1 MIIDIHA
8 HTRPFSD
15 DSDLT
20 PEELIQKA
28 KRSGLDGVC
37 FTEHDFFWKDEDISR
52 LSQEYDFPI
61 FPGVEINT
69 EEGHLIVF
77 GLKKYEFGMH
87 RTKFVRKL
95 VDEADGAI
103 ILAHPYRGRVHQN
116 PNPEQ
121 LLERACKNPIFELV
135 DAVEMLN
142 GRSKAIENSFV
153 QELCLRLGLR
163 TVAGSDAH
171 SPSDIPTCATLF
183 EKRIRNLQELISE
196 LKKGRF
202 RTVDLRST
210 GKTNTPNSK

>member
-1 MIIDIHA
+1 MIIDIHT
-8 HTRPFSD
+8 HTRPYSD

-28 KRSGLDGVC
+28 KCSGLDGVC

-52 LSQEYDFPI
+52 LSNKHDFLI

-95 VDEADGAI
+95 VEEVGGAI

-121 LLERACKNPIFELV
+121 LLEQACKNSVFELV

-153 QELCLRLGLR
+153 QELCRRLDLR

-171 SPSDIPTCATLF
+171 SLSDIPTCATLF
-183 EKRIRNLQELISE
+183 ERRIRNLQELISE

-202 RTVDLRST
+202 RTIDLRSSREE
-210 GKTNTPNSK
+210 NTQ

>member
-1 MIIDIHA
+1 M
-8 HTRPFSD
+8 
-15 DSDLT
+15 
-20 PEELIQKA
+20 IQKA
-28 KRSGLDGVC
+28 KCSGLDGVC

-52 LSQEYDFPI
+52 LSNKHDFLI

-95 VDEADGAI
+95 VEEVGGAI

-121 LLERACKNPIFELV
+121 LLEQACKNSVFDLV

-153 QELCLRLGLR
+153 QGLCRRLDLR

-171 SPSDIPTCATLF
+171 SLSDIPTCATLF
-183 EKRIRNLQELISE
+183 ERGIGNLQELISE

-210 GKTNTPNSK
+210 GKANMQ

>member
-1 MIIDIHA
+1 MIIDIHT
-8 HTRPFSD
+8 HTRPYSD

-28 KRSGLDGVC
+28 KCSGLDGVC

-52 LSQEYDFPI
+52 LSNKHDFLI

-95 VDEADGAI
+95 VEEVGGAI

-121 LLERACKNPIFELV
+121 LLEQACKNSVFELV

-153 QELCLRLGLR
+153 QELCRGLDLR

-171 SPSDIPTCATLF
+171 SLSDIPTCATLF
-183 EKRIRNLQELISE
+183 ERRIRNLQELISE

-202 RTVDLRST
+202 RTIDLRSSREE
-210 GKTNTPNSK
+210 NTQ

>member
-1 MIIDIHA
+1 MIIDIHT
-8 HTRPFSD
+8 HTKPFSD

-20 PEELIQKA
+20 PDELIQKA
-28 KRSGLDGVC
+28 KSSGLDGIC
-37 FTEHDFFWKDEDISR
+37 FTEHDFFWQDEDIHR
-52 LSQEYDFPI
+52 LSQKHDFPI

-87 RTKFVRKL
+87 RTSYVRKL
-95 VDEADGAI
+95 VDKAGGAI

-116 PNPEQ
+116 PDCEQ
-121 LLERACKNPIFELV
+121 LLKRACQNPVLELV

-142 GRSKAIENSFV
+142 GRSKSNENSFV
-153 QELCLRLGLR
+153 QELCLSLDLR

-171 SPSDIPTCATLF
+171 SPSDIPTCATQF
-183 EKRIRNLQELISE
+183 DNRVKNLQELIEE

-202 RTVDLRST
+202 KTIDLRSS
-210 GKTNTPNSK
+210 GEISRL

>member
-1 MIIDIHA
+1 MIIDIHT
-8 HTRPFSD
+8 HTKPYSD

-20 PEELIQKA
+20 PEDLIKKA
-28 KRSGLDGVC
+28 KSSGLDGIC
-37 FTEHDFFWKDEDISR
+37 FTEHDFFWKDEDILR
-52 LSQEYDFPI
+52 LSQNHDFPI

-87 RTKFVRKL
+87 RIKYVRKL
-95 VDEADGAI
+95 VDEAGGAI

-116 PNPEQ
+116 PDPEQ
-121 LLERACKNPIFELV
+121 LLERACKNPVFEQV

-142 GRSKAIENSFV
+142 GRSKAIENRFV
-153 QELCLRLGLR
+153 QELCRRLGLR

-183 EKRIRNLQELISE
+183 DNRVRNLQELIDE

-202 RTVDLRST
+202 RTVDLRSS
-210 GKTNTPNSK
+210 GEVNK

>member
-1 MIIDIHA
+1 M
-8 HTRPFSD
+8 
-15 DSDLT
+15 
-20 PEELIQKA
+20 IQKA
-28 KRSGLDGVC
+28 KCSGLDGVC

-52 LSQEYDFPI
+52 LSNKHDFLI

-95 VDEADGAI
+95 VEEVGGAI

-121 LLERACKNPIFELV
+121 LLEQACKNSVFDLV

-153 QELCLRLGLR
+153 QELCRRLDLR

-171 SPSDIPTCATLF
+171 SLSDIPTCATLF
-183 EKRIRNLQELISE
+183 ERRIRNLQELISE

-202 RTVDLRST
+202 RTIDLRSSREE
-210 GKTNTPNSK
+210 NTQ

>member
-1 MIIDIHA
+1 MIIDL
-8 HTRPFSD
+8 HTHTKPYSD

-28 KRSGLDGVC
+28 KNAGLDGIC

-52 LSQEYDFPI
+52 LTHQYGFPI

-87 RTKFVRKL
+87 RIKFVRKL
-95 VDEADGAI
+95 VDEVGGAI
-103 ILAHPYRGRVHQN
+103 ILAHPYRGRIHQN
-116 PNPEQ
+116 PDPEQ
-121 LLERACKNPIFELV
+121 LLERAFKNPVFEQV

-142 GRSKAIENSFV
+142 GRSKAVENSFA
-153 QELCLRLGLR
+153 QKLCRRLNLK

-183 EKRIRNLQELISE
+183 ERKIRNLQELINE
-196 LKKGRF
+196 LKKGLCK
-202 RTVDLRST
+202 TIDLRSS
-210 GKTNTPNSK
+210 GETNMR

>member
-1 MIIDIHA
+1 MIIDIHT
-8 HTRPFSD
+8 HTRPLSD

-20 PEELIQKA
+20 PEDLIQKA
-28 KRSGLDGVC
+28 KSSGLDGIC
-37 FTEHDFFWKDEDISR
+37 FTEHDFFWKDEDILR
-52 LSQEYDFPI
+52 LSQNHDFPI

-87 RTKFVRKL
+87 RIKYVRKL
-95 VDEADGAI
+95 VDEAGGAI

-116 PNPEQ
+116 PDTEQ
-121 LLERACKNPIFELV
+121 LLERACKNPVFEQV

-142 GRSKAIENSFV
+142 GRSKTIENSFV
-153 QELCLRLGLR
+153 RELCRRLGLR

-183 EKRIRNLQELISE
+183 DNSVGNLQQLIGE

-202 RTVDLRST
+202 RTVDLRSS
-210 GKTNTPNSK
+210 GKVNK